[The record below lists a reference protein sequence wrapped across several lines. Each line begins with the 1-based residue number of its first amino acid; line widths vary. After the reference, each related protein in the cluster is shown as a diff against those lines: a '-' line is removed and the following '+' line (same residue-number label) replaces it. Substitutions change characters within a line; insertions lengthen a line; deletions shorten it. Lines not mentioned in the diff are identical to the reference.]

1 MKNLLKT
8 KKQLLKELIASAHVN
23 AINKGIA
30 AEYFDFLASKNDSS
44 ITKFKENAYA
54 ARAAAEEA
62 RKQEEFF
69 RSLLKNLKNSG
80 NGSGGSGGSKPV
92 SS

>member
-8 KKQLLKELIASAHVN
+8 RKQILEELIASAHVN
-23 AINKGIA
+23 AISKDIA

-69 RSLLKNLKNSG
+69 RSLLKNSG
-80 NGSGGSGGSKPV
+80 NGSGGSGGSEPIP
-92 SS
+92 SQYA

>member
-8 KKQLLKELIASAHVN
+8 RKQILEELIVSAHVN
-23 AINKGIA
+23 AISKDIA

-44 ITKFKENAYA
+44 ITKFKENANA
-54 ARAAAEEA
+54 ARAAVEEA

-69 RSLLKNLKNSG
+69 RSLLKNSG
-80 NGSGGSGGSKPV
+80 NGSGGSRGSEPV